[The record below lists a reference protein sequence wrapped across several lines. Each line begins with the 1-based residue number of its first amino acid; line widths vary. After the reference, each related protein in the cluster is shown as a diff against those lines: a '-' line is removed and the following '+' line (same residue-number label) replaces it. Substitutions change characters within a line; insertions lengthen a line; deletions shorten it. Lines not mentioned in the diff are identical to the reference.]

1 MLTPNAELKAL
12 QDQGKLTELFVMQ
25 ERVKVLPF
33 GDVWNEYCVRCGAPT
48 ECHLWEEIEKYETE
62 VLSKRV

>member
-1 MLTPNAELKAL
+1 
-12 QDQGKLTELFVMQ
+12 MQ

-33 GDVWNEYCVRCGAPT
+33 GDVWGEYCKRCGAPT
-48 ECHLWEEIEKYETE
+48 ECHLWEEIEKYEKE